1 MNIVQPSSRIV
12 HTERT
17 GEGWGRWRYVM
28 ISKYQIWYLIWFVW
42 CNSSNAVGQDAED
55 DEDDEGDE
63 DDEDDEDNG
72 LFSSDNGP
80 DDLNSGEK
88 FCISDCRDEYP
99 FLATYQ
105 TGLDLNLQ
113 QLCRNNRKTNLLTF
127 QVAKIISF
135 I

>member
-1 MNIVQPSSRIV
+1 MNIVEDNDDGI
-12 HTERT
+12 
-17 GEGWGRWRYVM
+17 
-28 ISKYQIWYLIWFVW
+28 
-42 CNSSNAVGQDAED
+42 NSGNAEDDGNDEDVEDVED

-63 DDEDDEDNG
+63 DDEDDEDDDGDEDDEDNG

-135 I
+135 T

>member
-1 MNIVQPSSRIV
+1 MVEDNNDGI
-12 HTERT
+12 
-17 GEGWGRWRYVM
+17 
-28 ISKYQIWYLIWFVW
+28 
-42 CNSSNAVGQDAED
+42 NSGNAEDDGNDEVVED

-63 DDEDDEDNG
+63 DDEHDEDNG

-113 QLCRNNRKTNLLTF
+113 QLCRNNRKINL
-127 QVAKIISF
+127 
-135 I
+135 

>member
-1 MNIVQPSSRIV
+1 MNMVEDNDDGI
-12 HTERT
+12 
-17 GEGWGRWRYVM
+17 
-28 ISKYQIWYLIWFVW
+28 
-42 CNSSNAVGQDAED
+42 NSGNAED
-55 DEDDEGDE
+55 DGNNEDDEGDGDDEDDEGDEDNEDDEGDE
-63 DDEDDEDNG
+63 DDEDDIEDNG
-72 LFSSDNGP
+72 LFSSDDGP

-127 QVAKIISF
+127 QVAEIISF